1 DPQHAQAGVLGGLDD
16 AGVPGRERGADR
28 APEYLHRIVPGNDVT
43 SDPVRLAQGQD
54 GVALAIG
61 DGLAMELVRGS
72 GVELEVARQRQGV
85 GAGLAQWFAGVA
97 RLQRRELL
105 GGVLDRPAQAGQE
118 APALGR
124 GSSAPWTVGSAVAV
138 EGAPGAGHGEADIGA
153 ATPGDRPEYR
163 AVRRIDDLEPVAIE
177 RGARY
182 VVDEEA
188 ALDDFGTIGGHG
200 GARA

>member
-1 DPQHAQAGVLGGLDD
+1 
-16 AGVPGRERGADR
+16 
-28 APEYLHRIVPGNDVT
+28 
-43 SDPVRLAQGQD
+43 
-54 GVALAIG
+54 
-61 DGLAMELVRGS
+61 
-72 GVELEVARQRQGV
+72 
-85 GAGLAQWFAGVA
+85 
-97 RLQRRELL
+97 
-105 GGVLDRPAQAGQE
+105 GVLDRPAQAGQE

-182 VVDEEA
+182 VVDEET

-200 GARA
+200 GARAVSLSCAILLLVRCTMHVIIRDPRTRAGRAAEQQNPRQG